1 MVNLSLMSRVTS
13 KELALARLR
22 QHVIVVSRHGRVIIS
37 LKYIFHLENLLSLAG
52 GGASCC

>member
-1 MVNLSLMSRVTS
+1 MNLSLMSRVTS
-13 KELALARLR
+13 KELALVNLR
-22 QHVIVVSRHGRVIIS
+22 QHVIVVSRHGRVIIY